1 MSTNRYIRQ
10 TTLKG
15 FGVQGQEKLQNSS
28 VLVVGAGGLGVPVL
42 QYLNA
47 MGVGTIGIVE
57 NDKIEMSNLQRQP
70 IYSEKD
76 IGKPKIKVAIEKL
89 QAQNSTTNFRCHSEF
104 LSTDNVLDI
113 LKPYEVI
120 VDATDN
126 FPTRYLINDACVIL
140 NKPFVYGALHA
151 FEGQVSVF
159 NFQSGPTYRCLFPQ
173 MPGKDE
179 MPDCNVNGVLGIIPG
194 IIGNFQALEVI
205 KILTGISEPLSGKL
219 LLYDGLAQK
228 IQQISFLANPEN
240 KLRTQ
245 LEERYEHIPCDI
257 NATVSVEEFEKMLS
271 KPRQFQLV
279 DVRSPEEFSQFHL
292 EDSINIPLQELP
304 SRTDEVDASR
314 EIVLICQ
321 SGIRSEK
328 ALTYLN
334 QQFDGMIYQLEG
346 GLQNYTHYGNNH

>member
-1 MSTNRYIRQ
+1 MSANRYIRQ

-15 FGVQGQEKLQNSS
+15 FGAAGQARLQSSS
-28 VLVVGAGGLGVPVL
+28 VLIVGAGGLGVPVL

-57 NDKIEMSNLQRQP
+57 NDKIELSNLQRQP
-70 IYSEKD
+70 IYSEQD

-89 QAQNSTTNFRCHSEF
+89 QAQNPTTIFHCHAEF
-104 LSTDNVLDI
+104 LSTQNALEI
-113 LKPYEVI
+113 LKPYDVI

-159 NFQSGPTYRCLFPQ
+159 NYQLGPTYRCLFPQ
-173 MPGKDE
+173 MPGKNE

-205 KILTGISEPLSGKL
+205 KILTGIAEPLSGKL
-219 LLYDGLAQK
+219 LLYDGLTQK
-228 IQQISFLANPEN
+228 IQQVSFKTNPEN

-245 LEERYEHIPCDI
+245 LEERYEHISCDLS
-257 NATVSVEEFEKMLS
+257 ASVGVEEFEKMLHNP
-271 KPRQFQLV
+271 KQFQLV
-279 DVRSPEEFSQFHL
+279 DVRSPEEFSDFHL

-304 SRTDEVDASR
+304 NRTDEVDLNR
-314 EIVLICQ
+314 EVVLICQ

-328 ALTYLN
+328 ALNYLN
-334 QQFDGMIYQLEG
+334 QQFECTIYQLEG
-346 GLQNYTHYGNNH
+346 GLQNYTHYGDNH

>member
-1 MSTNRYIRQ
+1 MSTKRYIRQ

-15 FGVQGQEKLQNSS
+15 FGIEGQAKLQHSS

-57 NDKIEMSNLQRQP
+57 NDKVELSNLQRQP
-70 IYSEKD
+70 IYSEQD
-76 IGKPKIKVAIEKL
+76 IGQPKIEVSIQKL
-89 QAQNSTTNFRCHSEF
+89 QAQNTTTTFHSHAEF
-104 LSTDNVLDI
+104 LSTHNVLDI
-113 LKPYEVI
+113 LKPYDVI

-159 NFQSGPTYRCLFPQ
+159 NYKSGPTYRCLFPQ

-179 MPDCNVNGVLGIIPG
+179 MPDCNVNGVLGILPG
-194 IIGNFQALEVI
+194 IIGNFQALEVV
-205 KILTGISEPLSGKL
+205 KILTGIAESLSGKL

-228 IQQISFLANPEN
+228 IQQVNFQANPEN
-240 KLRTQ
+240 QSRTR
-245 LEERYEHIPCDI
+245 LEEHYEHLSCDLS
-257 NATVSVEEFEKMLS
+257 TSVSVEEFVRMLHNP
-271 KPRQFQLV
+271 KKFQLV
-279 DVRSPEEFSQFHL
+279 DVRSLEEFADFHL
-292 EDSINIPLQELP
+292 KDSINIPLQELP
-304 SRTDEVDASR
+304 NRTDEVDVSR
-314 EIVLICQ
+314 EVVLICQ

-328 ALTYLN
+328 ALNYLN
-334 QQFDGMIYQLEG
+334 QQLDCTIYQLEG
-346 GLQNYTHYGNNH
+346 GIQNYTRHGDNH